1 MSAEIATIEK
11 VRAAV
16 AQLHRDEQRATA
28 DAVIAIIGGGSKP
41 TVLKHMKAL
50 REEPKTVDGDV
61 SAGILDMARPLLAQ
75 IFAEG
80 GKAEAARNRD
90 QIERLHRMLGDLEA
104 EVEALAA
111 ANLAQERQLADTGT
125 ELARSAKALASAEE
139 HSLRKDRKI
148 EQLEAELA
156 DRDVVVRQEL
166 ADTLRGFDEKL
177 AALAQQMEQASA
189 GEARAAAGKSE
200 NS

>member
-16 AQLHRDEQRATA
+16 AQLHHDAQRATA
-28 DAVIAIIGGGSKP
+28 DAVIAVIGGGSKP
-41 TVLKHMKAL
+41 TVLKHLKTL
-50 REEPKTVDGDV
+50 REAPKTLDGDV
-61 SAGILDMARPLLAQ
+61 PAGILDLARPLLAQ

-80 GKAEAARNRD
+80 AKAEAARNRD

-111 ANLAQERQLADTGT
+111 TNLAQERQIADVGA
-125 ELARSAKALASAEE
+125 ELARSAEALASAEDGD
-139 HSLRKDRKI
+139 LAKDRKI
-148 EQLEAELA
+148 EQLQAELA
-156 DRDVVVRQEL
+156 DRDTAARQHL
-166 ADTLRGFDEKL
+166 ADTLRGFDDKL
-177 AALAQQMEQASA
+177 TALTRQMEQTSA
-189 GEARAAAGKSE
+189 RKTSAATDAGK